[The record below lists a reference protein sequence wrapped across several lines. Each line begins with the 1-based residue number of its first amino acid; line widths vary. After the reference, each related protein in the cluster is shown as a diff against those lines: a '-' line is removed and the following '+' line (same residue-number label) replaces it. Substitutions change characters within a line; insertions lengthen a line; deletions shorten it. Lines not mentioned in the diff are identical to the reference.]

1 MKNYLIFIG
10 ILAAVTATV
19 ATAQTTTV
27 SSSTQTPTYET
38 KVYDSSFSTSSRVVI
53 DEQEIQDSKAP
64 NMSDLLSTKANINV
78 TNSAFQPN
86 SLLVRGGDSSQVL
99 ILIDDIPVYDA
110 STVQRS
116 FNLNS
121 ISLNSVQRITV
132 IKGSQ
137 SVWYGGQALSAVIK
151 IDTLPRD
158 GKAHHRLDLQGGVS
172 DFREVSGDFY
182 KKISDNSMAIIRGQY
197 QYQNSPSPVENSDF
211 KYKRRK
217 DNVEGVYLYRDDYQF
232 NVKLSHFTDRN
243 ENPTGSSFDDFKSAD
258 TMDFITS
265 SEVNQFQMAY
275 RNNSVWYKPF
285 LATGFVDAKRT
296 YNQGIN
302 LFSPTQDNH
311 VYKSYLIPL
320 RAELRLLNGYNWKWD
335 VGASFQK
342 EYMLYESFKVQQ
354 VEQANEMIGTFT
366 KVEWMPQSDLS
377 VQAGYRYDTDL
388 SFRDVSTYQVGMQYG
403 GFKLEHSTG
412 YRLPSLYQL
421 FSNKGNS
428 TLNPES
434 SRTYSLGHDKVI
446 NEELETSITL
456 FETHVENLIAVRG
469 NPSQYYNVGRTIT
482 KGVEAAVTYRFIFD
496 QRLTLN
502 GAYQEPRDVNT
513 GKWLVRRPLQ
523 SASLVYSKKD
533 EQTTWNLELV
543 VRGPRDDTKNST
555 QTVNLPGYTTLSSS
569 YIFKLSEGFAPA
581 MSVEEMS
588 LYFRGQNLLS
598 AKYDESYGYRNPGLE
613 FFAGVR
619 VGI

>member
-1 MKNYLIFIG
+1 MKNIFTLLC
-10 ILAAVTATV
+10 ILAAASLVS
-19 ATAQTTTV
+19 AQTTTV
-27 SSSTQTPTYET
+27 TPSSSTPTYET

-64 NMSDLLSTKANINV
+64 NMSALLSTKANINI

-86 SLLVRGGDSSQVL
+86 SLLVRGGDSSQIL

-151 IDTLPRD
+151 IETLPKD
-158 GKAHHRLDLQGGVS
+158 WKTNHRLDIQGGVN
-172 DFREVSGDFY
+172 DYREVSGDFY
-182 KKISDNSMAIIRGQY
+182 KKVSENSMAIVRGQY
-197 QYQNSPSPVENSDF
+197 QYQNSPSPVANSDF

-217 DNVEGVYLYRDDYQF
+217 DNVEAIYLYRDDYQF
-232 NVKLSHFTDRN
+232 NVKLSHTTDRN
-243 ENPTGSSFDDFKSAD
+243 ENPTGFSFSDFKSAD

-265 SEVNQFQMAY
+265 SEVNQFQMAF
-275 RNNSVWYKPF
+275 RNNSIWYRP
-285 LATGFVDAKRT
+285 LLSVGFVDAKRT
-296 YNQGIN
+296 YNQVMN
-302 LFSPTQDNH
+302 QYSSTEDNQ
-311 VYKSYLIPL
+311 VYKSYLIPV
-320 RAELRLLNGYNWKWD
+320 RAEFRLLNAENWKWD

-342 EYMLYESFKVQQ
+342 EYMLYEEFKTLRA
-354 VEQANEMIGTFT
+354 EQANEMVGTFT
-366 KVEWMPQSDLS
+366 KVEWLPAGDLS
-377 VQAGYRYDTDL
+377 LQAGYRYDTDL
-388 SFRDVSTYQVGMQYG
+388 NFRDVSTYQIGVQYG
-403 GFKLEHSTG
+403 EFKLEHSTG

-421 FSNKGNS
+421 FSNKGN
-428 TLNPES
+428 TWLNPES
-434 SRTYSLGHDKVI
+434 SRTYSLSHDKVI
-446 NEELETSITL
+446 GEEFETSITL
-456 FETHVENLIAVRG
+456 FETHIENLIAARG
-469 NPSQYYNVGRTIT
+469 NPLQYYNVGRTIT
-482 KGVEAAVTYRFIFD
+482 KGVEAAATYRFTFD

-502 GAYQEPRDVNT
+502 MVYQEPRDVNT

-533 EQTTWNLELV
+533 EQSTWNLEFV
-543 VRGPRDDTKNST
+543 ARGPRDDTKSST
-555 QTVNLPGYTTLSSS
+555 QTVSLPSYTTLSTS
-569 YIFKLSEGFAPA
+569 YIFKLSEGFARS
-581 MSVEEMS
+581 MSLEEMS

-598 AKYDESYGYRNPGLE
+598 EKYDESYGYRNPGLE

-619 VGI
+619 LGI